1 MKPKARKN
9 VRKVAAGLGKAV
21 KAHTAQRKLL
31 KAALKNGG
39 PKKRKRVKSLRVLV
53 EDYIRMRILETPYQ

>member
-9 VRKVAAGLGKAV
+9 VRTVAAGLGKAV
-21 KAHTAQRKLL
+21 KAHTAKRKLL

-39 PKKRKRVKSLRVLV
+39 PKKRNG
-53 EDYIRMRILETPYQ
+53 

>member
-1 MKPKARKN
+1 MKPKAKAN
-9 VRKVAAGLGKAV
+9 VKKVAAGLGKAV

-39 PKKRKRVKSLRVLV
+39 PKKRKG
-53 EDYIRMRILETPYQ
+53 